1 MEMDDPPFGMAALAL
16 SIALGLAT
24 IYSMRIYLEI

>member
-1 MEMDDPPFGMAALAL
+1 MNELVFELAALAL

-24 IYSMRIYLEI
+24 IYSIRLYLEI

>member
-1 MEMDDPPFGMAALAL
+1 MNVVFELAALAL

-24 IYSMRIYLEI
+24 IYSIRLYLEI